1 MASYTSKELSVM
13 NAKAFIESLSHEDG
27 RSAKHSNILYAVLG
41 RQLPFTQE
49 PVAEAAIET
58 DKNKQRE
65 LWKQAIGGR
74 KITTGDVSHVVPRH
88 DWVSG
93 RAYAQYRDT
102 DTNLFARDFYVM
114 TDENN
119 VYKCLYNNKGA
130 TSTVKP
136 ADFSTLP
143 FTLADGYTWKYMYTI
158 SLGDADKFL
167 TTSHMPVKTL
177 SATDGSVEG
186 DRQVAVQ
193 NASVNGSIDIIETVQ
208 VGTGYHQ
215 ISNGAVESATTTT
228 VRLSASGDNPPS
240 AVDNF
245 YNGSSLYINTG
256 TGAGQIRRVIDY
268 SGSTKTFTVNSAF
281 STIANT
287 DSRVIVSPTVTI
299 RGDGQG
305 ALAYSEI
312 NTSGQ
317 VSNIHV
323 ISVGSLYSEAD
334 AFVTANAIHGSGA
347 TANVI
352 ISPVGGHGNDPIREL
367 GADKVLLNVQFDGSE
382 GVSANGNGY
391 IPANTDFRT
400 ISILKDPILKCD
412 SNNNFLSTEHVANT
426 SNSPSTLR
434 LTTRMLVSYQQ
445 MDGANPVNAIVAEE
459 TLTNERMRL
468 LAELGTLGFVTELNP
483 IIRTNQAANN
493 ATFGANGDVVFVKR
507 DETESDT
514 SFYNVYI
521 NNVQSFSNRIPFTND
536 DIILKRG
543 SATKIATISSIKGPE
558 ANTFSG
564 EFIYTENVQKVTRDV
579 DQTEDI
585 KIILDF

>member
-93 RAYAQYRDT
+93 RVYAQYRDT

-177 SATDGSVEG
+177 STTDGSVEG

-193 NASVNGSIDIIETVQ
+193 NASVNGSIEIIETVQ

-287 DSRVIVSPTVTI
+287 DSRVIVSPSVTI

-312 NTSGQ
+312 NNSGQ

-334 AFVTANAIHGSGA
+334 AFITANAIHGSGA

-352 ISPVGGHGNDPIREL
+352 ISPVGGHGSDPVREL
-367 GADKVLLNVQFDGSE
+367 GGDKVLLNVQFDGSE

-445 MDGANPVNAIVAEE
+445 MDGANPVNEIVAEE

-483 IIRTNQAANN
+483 IIRTNEAANN
-493 ATFGANGDVVFVKR
+493 AVYGANGDVVFVKR
-507 DETESDT
+507 DETETDT

-521 NNVQSFSNRIPFTND
+521 NNVQSFSNRVPFTND
-536 DIILKRG
+536 DVILKRG
-543 SATKIATISSIKGPE
+543 NATKIATVSSIKGPE

>member
-1 MASYTSKELSVM
+1 MASYTSKELSIM

-27 RSAKHSNILYAVLG
+27 RSAKNSNILYAVLG
-41 RQLPFTQE
+41 RQLTYPQE
-49 PVAEAAIET
+49 PVASAAIQT

-74 KITTGDVSHVVPRH
+74 RITTGDVSHVAPRH

-93 RAYAQYRDT
+93 RVYAQYRDT
-102 DTNLFARDFYVM
+102 DTNLFTRDFYVM

-130 TSTVKP
+130 ASTVKP

-521 NNVQSFSNRIPFTND
+521 NNVQSFSNRVPFTND

>member
-93 RAYAQYRDT
+93 RVYAQYRDT

-177 SATDGSVEG
+177 STTDGSVEG

-521 NNVQSFSNRIPFTND
+521 NNVQSFSNRVPFTND
-536 DIILKRG
+536 DVILKRG

>member
-1 MASYTSKELSVM
+1 
-13 NAKAFIESLSHEDG
+13 
-27 RSAKHSNILYAVLG
+27 
-41 RQLPFTQE
+41 
-49 PVAEAAIET
+49 
-58 DKNKQRE
+58 
-65 LWKQAIGGR
+65 
-74 KITTGDVSHVVPRH
+74 
-88 DWVSG
+88 
-93 RAYAQYRDT
+93 
-102 DTNLFARDFYVM
+102 M

-136 ADFSTLP
+136 SDFSTLP

-158 SLGDADKFL
+158 TLGDADKFL

-177 SATDGSVEG
+177 STTDGSVEG

-193 NASVNGSIDIIETVQ
+193 NASVNGSIEIVETVQ
-208 VGTGYHQ
+208 VGTGYNQ
-215 ISNGAVESATTTT
+215 ISNGAVESATTTSI
-228 VRLSASGDNPPS
+228 RLSAAGANPPS
-240 AVDNF
+240 SIDNF
-245 YNGSSLYINTG
+245 YNGSSIYINTG
-256 TGAGQIRRVIDY
+256 TGAGQIRRIIDY
-268 SGSTKTFTVNSAF
+268 AGSTKTFTVNSAF

-312 NTSGQ
+312 NNSGQ

-334 AFVTANAIHGSGA
+334 AFITANAIYGSGA

-352 ISPVGGHGNDPIREL
+352 ISPTGGHGSDPVREL
-367 GADKVLLNVQFDGSE
+367 GGDKVLLNVQFDGSQ

-400 ISILKDPILKCD
+400 ISLLRNPILKCD

-445 MDGANPVNAIVAEE
+445 MDGANPVNEIVAEE

-483 IIRTNQAANN
+483 IIRTNEAANN
-493 ATFGANGDVVFVKR
+493 AVYGANGDVVFVKR
-507 DETESDT
+507 DETETDT

-521 NNVQSFSNRIPFTND
+521 NNVQSFSNRVPFTND
-536 DIILKRG
+536 DVILKRG
-543 SATKIATISSIKGPE
+543 NATKIATVSSIKGPE

>member
-13 NAKAFIESLSHEDG
+13 NAKAFIESLSHDDG
-27 RSAKHSNILYAVLG
+27 RVAKESNIIYAVLG

-49 PVAEAAIET
+49 PVASTPIET

-65 LWKQAIGGR
+65 LWKQAIGGK

-88 DWVSG
+88 DWTSG
-93 RAYAQYRDT
+93 RVYAQYRDT
-102 DTNLFARDFYVM
+102 DTNLFSRDFYVM

-119 VYKCLYNNKGA
+119 VYKCLYNNRGTA
-130 TSTVKP
+130 STVKP
-136 ADFSTLP
+136 SDFSTLP

-158 SLGDADKFL
+158 TLGDADKFL

-177 SATDGSVEG
+177 STTDGSVEG

-193 NASVNGSIDIIETVQ
+193 NASVNGSIEIIETVQ
-208 VGTGYHQ
+208 VGTGYNQ
-215 ISNGAVESATTTT
+215 ISNGAVESATTTSI
-228 VRLSASGDNPPS
+228 RLSAAAANPPS
-240 AVDNF
+240 SIDNF
-245 YNGSSLYINTG
+245 YNGSSIYINTG
-256 TGAGQIRRVIDY
+256 TGAGQIRRIIDY

-312 NTSGQ
+312 NNSGQ

-334 AFVTANAIHGSGA
+334 VFITANAIHGSGA

-352 ISPVGGHGNDPIREL
+352 ISPVGGHGSDPVREL
-367 GADKVLLNVQFDGSE
+367 GGDKVLLNVQFDGSQ

-400 ISILKDPILKCD
+400 ISLLRDPILKCD
-412 SNNNFLSTEHVANT
+412 SNNNFLSTEHIANT

-445 MDGANPVNAIVAEE
+445 MDGANPVNEIVAEE

-483 IIRTNQAANN
+483 IVRTNEAANN
-493 ATFGANGDVVFVKR
+493 AAYGANADVVFVKR
-507 DETESDT
+507 DETETDT

-521 NNVQSFSNRIPFTND
+521 NNVQSFSNRVPFTND
-536 DIILKRG
+536 DVILKRG
-543 SATKIATISSIKGPE
+543 NATKIATVSSIKGPE

>member
-177 SATDGSVEG
+177 STTDGSVEG

-347 TANVI
+347 TANVV
-352 ISPVGGHGNDPIREL
+352 ISPVGGHGSDPIREL
-367 GADKVLLNVQFDGSE
+367 GGDKVLLNVQFDGSE

-521 NNVQSFSNRIPFTND
+521 NNVQSFSNRVPFTND
-536 DIILKRG
+536 DVILKRG

>member
-93 RAYAQYRDT
+93 RVYAQYRDT

-177 SATDGSVEG
+177 STTDGSVEG

-347 TANVI
+347 TANVV
-352 ISPVGGHGNDPIREL
+352 ISPVGGHGSDPIREL

-521 NNVQSFSNRIPFTND
+521 NNVQSFSNRVPFTND
-536 DIILKRG
+536 DVILKRG

>member
-13 NAKAFIESLSHEDG
+13 NARAFIESLSHDDG
-27 RSAKHSNILYAVLG
+27 RVAKESNIIYAVLG

-49 PVAEAAIET
+49 PVASTPIET

-65 LWKQAIGGR
+65 LWKQAIGGK

-88 DWVSG
+88 DWTSG
-93 RAYAQYRDT
+93 RVYAQYRDT
-102 DTNLFARDFYVM
+102 DTNLFSRDFYVM

-130 TSTVKP
+130 ASTVKP
-136 ADFSTLP
+136 SDFSTLP

-158 SLGDADKFL
+158 TLGDADKFL

-193 NASVNGSIDIIETVQ
+193 NASVNGSIEIIETVQ
-208 VGTGYHQ
+208 VGTGYNQ
-215 ISNGAVESATTTT
+215 ISNGAVESATTTSI
-228 VRLSASGDNPPS
+228 RLSAAAANPPS
-240 AVDNF
+240 SIDNF
-245 YNGSSLYINTG
+245 YNGSSIYINTG
-256 TGAGQIRRVIDY
+256 TGAGQIRRIIDY
-268 SGSTKTFTVNSAF
+268 AGSTKTFTVNSAF

-312 NTSGQ
+312 NNSGQ

-334 AFVTANAIHGSGA
+334 AFITANAIHGSGA

-352 ISPVGGHGNDPIREL
+352 ISPIGGHGSDPVREL
-367 GADKVLLNVQFDGSE
+367 GGDKVLLNVQFDGSQ

-400 ISILKDPILKCD
+400 ISLLRDPILKCD
-412 SNNNFLSTEHVANT
+412 SNNNFLSTEHIANT

-445 MDGANPVNAIVAEE
+445 MDGANPVNEIVAEE

-483 IIRTNQAANN
+483 IIRTSQAANN
-493 ATFGANGDVVFVKR
+493 AVYGANCDVVFVKR
-507 DETESDT
+507 DETETDT

-521 NNVQSFSNRIPFTND
+521 NNVQSFSNRVPFTND
-536 DIILKRG
+536 DVILKRG
-543 SATKIATISSIKGPE
+543 NTTKIATVSSIKGPE